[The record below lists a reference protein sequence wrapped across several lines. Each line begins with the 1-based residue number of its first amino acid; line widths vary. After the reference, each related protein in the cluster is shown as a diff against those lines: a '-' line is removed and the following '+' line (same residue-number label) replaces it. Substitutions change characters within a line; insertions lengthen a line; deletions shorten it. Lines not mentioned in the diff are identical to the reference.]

1 MDANKRKTT
10 QAVIKRT
17 LDNLEK
23 NRFKAVYVN
32 TKEEALKLI
41 STLIPEG
48 SYTASGGSVTLV
60 ETGIM
65 DYIKEHTDYHKEYMD
80 AYAADYYLV
89 SANAITEHGELYEVD
104 GRSNRVSAMLFG
116 PKNVI
121 VVAGIN
127 KLVPNVRRAIE
138 RVKEAAAPA
147 NSVRLGLSN
156 PCTNTGRCA
165 SPSFSEE
172 HICALGCASEGRICC
187 SYTVFGPQR
196 VPGRITVIIIGEDYG
211 Y

>member
-48 SYTASGGSVTLV
+48 SYTASGGSMTLV

-116 PKNVI
+116 PEHVI

-127 KLVPNVRRAIE
+127 KLVPNVRRAME
-138 RVKEAAAPA
+138 RVKEEAAPP
-147 NSVRLGLSN
+147 NSERLECDN
-156 PCTNTGRCA
+156 PCTKTGRCVGA
-165 SPSFSEE
+165 MSAD
-172 HICALGCASEGRICC
+172 HLCALGCGSEDRICC
-187 SYTVFGPQR
+187 SYTIFGPQR
-196 VPGRITVIIIGEDYG
+196 QKDRITVILVGEALG

>member
-41 STLIPEG
+41 NTLIPEG

-104 GRSNRVSAMLFG
+104 GRGNRVSAMLFG
-116 PKNVI
+116 PDNVI
-121 VVAGIN
+121 VIAGIN
-127 KLVPNVRRAIE
+127 KLVLDIHEAVE
-138 RVKEAAAPA
+138 RVKTKAAPP
-147 NSVRLGLSN
+147 NCLRLEKDT
-156 PCTNTGRCA
+156 PCTKLGHCV
-165 SPSFSEE
+165 SPYFDEKHFS
-172 HICALGCASEGRICC
+172 ALGCTAAGRICAN
-187 SYTVFGPQR
+187 TVIFSRQTAKD
-196 VPGRITVIIIGEDYG
+196 RITVIIVGEEYG

>member
-1 MDANKRKTT
+1 MDANKRKIV
-10 QAVIKRT
+10 QATVKKT
-17 LDNLEK
+17 LENLEK

-32 TKEEALKLI
+32 TKEEAYKLI
-41 STLIPEG
+41 TTLIPEG
-48 SYTASGGSVTLV
+48 SYTATGGSMTLA
-60 ETGIM
+60 ECGIM
-65 DYIKEHTDYHKEYMD
+65 DYLTEHTDYHREYKD
-80 AYAADYYLV
+80 AYDAEFYLV
-89 SANAITEHGELYEVD
+89 SANAVTEHGELYEVD

-116 PKNVI
+116 PKKVI

-127 KLVPNVRRAIE
+127 KIVPNVRRAVE

-147 NSVRLGLSN
+147 NSVRLGLDN
-156 PCTNTGRCA
+156 PCTKLGHCA

-172 HICALGCASEGRICC
+172 HLCALGCNSESRICC

-196 VPGRITVIIIGEDYG
+196 KKDRITVILIGEDYG